1 MNWSLRDLNNIR
13 SLIMKYDLHSH
24 SKYSSDGILDP
35 QKMVKVAKKRG
46 LSGIAVTDHN
56 TIKGGLE
63 AKKYETNDF
72 KVIVGC
78 EVMTTRGE
86 IIGLF
91 LSEEIQSNDFHEV
104 IEEIKGQNG
113 IVVVPHPF
121 DKMRSSSFNIQK
133 EDTKYINN
141 IEILN
146 SRCLS
151 EKYNHAAETFAR
163 SNSLGVTGGSDAHF
177 ANEIGHAGIIVETE
191 DVKGAILK
199 NDLKVFGKTSTN
211 LNHVFTK
218 VLKLWRKHF

>member
-1 MNWSLRDLNNIR
+1 
-13 SLIMKYDLHSH
+13 MKYDLHSH

-46 LSGIAVTDHN
+46 LNGIAVTDHN

-91 LSEEIQSNDFHEV
+91 LSEEIKSNDFHEV

-121 DKMRSSSFNIQK
+121 DKMRSSSFHIEK
-133 EDTKYINN
+133 EDIKHINN

-146 SRCLS
+146 SRCIN
-151 EKYNHAAETFAR
+151 EKYNHAAEMFAR
-163 SNSLGVTGGSDAHF
+163 SNRLGVTGGSDAHF

-191 DVKGAILK
+191 DVKEAILK
-199 NDLKVFGKTSTN
+199 NDLNVFGKTSTN